1 MLRGEKNDDHFQRG
15 VLYDSCK
22 TNSNK
27 ATVLK
32 LILSIIL
39 KETLKAKIKY

>member
-1 MLRGEKNDDHFQRG
+1 MTPIKQ
-15 VLYDSCK
+15 
-22 TNSNK
+22 NSNK

-32 LILSIIL
+32 LILSIIF